1 MVLEKYPC
9 KYEHHPHPLITNS
22 ALWMQT
28 TAAKCTQSGNF
39 KGSAEMVS
47 GMTLS
52 WFENVCRAFLVTQ
65 TNIFSGTK
73 YVLAASWCLLRG
85 QSHPGAIP
93 YPQSISRELIL
104 PLALHCGT
112 THNQTKYSVSP
123 TQRSTKITTILEL
136 LAPQIFLAPLPIIP
150 LSVPLHKNHY
160 LALLLAPK
168 HLAAG
173 PRDYLLRWLPSSE

>member
-1 MVLEKYPC
+1 
-9 KYEHHPHPLITNS
+9 
-22 ALWMQT
+22 MQT

-47 GMTLS
+47 GMALS
-52 WFENVCRAFLVTQ
+52 WFENICRAFLVTQ

-85 QSHPGAIP
+85 QSHPGVGAIP

-104 PLALHCGT
+104 PLALHCT
-112 THNQTKYSVSP
+112 THNQTKYSVSS
-123 TQRSTKITTILEL
+123 TQYSTKITARLEL
-136 LAPQIFLAPLPIIP
+136 LAPQTFLAPLPI
-150 LSVPLHKNHY
+150 LALTLPLHKKHY
-160 LALLLAPK
+160 LALLAPK

-173 PRDYLLRWLPSSE
+173 PRDYPPRWLPSSE

>member
-1 MVLEKYPC
+1 
-9 KYEHHPHPLITNS
+9 
-22 ALWMQT
+22 MQT

-47 GMTLS
+47 GMALS
-52 WFENVCRAFLVTQ
+52 WFENVCRAFLLTQ
-65 TNIFSGTK
+65 TKIFSGTK

-112 THNQTKYSVSP
+112 THNQTKYSVSS
-123 TQRSTKITTILEL
+123 TQRSTKITTRLEL
-136 LAPQIFLAPLPIIP
+136 LAPQTFLAPLPIIALILP
-150 LSVPLHKNHY
+150 VHKKHY
-160 LALLLAPK
+160 LELLAPK

-173 PRDYLLRWLPSSE
+173 PRDYPLRWLPSSE